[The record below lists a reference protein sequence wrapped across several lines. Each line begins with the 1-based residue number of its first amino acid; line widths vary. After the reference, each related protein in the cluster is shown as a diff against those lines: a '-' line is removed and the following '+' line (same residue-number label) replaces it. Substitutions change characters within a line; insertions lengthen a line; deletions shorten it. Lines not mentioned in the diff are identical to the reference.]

1 MKVLCCQ
8 HRGRQVDIWG
18 GTLLYFTIKLH
29 QTFQIFKLSKGNALV
44 KRQLNVVLL
53 LYKKGSNVQL
63 KIGHH
68 PLLQFSLRIAATPAT
83 NKQTNKSSNY
93 QMMESASL
101 SCFLL
106 KAMAKESKSHFHFRV
121 SGTFPYIVSV
131 KSSNSLIVIFPS
143 FVSNIFSSS
152 ALHRLVCQPPV

>member
-1 MKVLCCQ
+1 M
-8 HRGRQVDIWG
+8 
-18 GTLLYFTIKLH
+18 Y
-29 QTFQIFKLSKGNALV
+29 
-44 KRQLNVVLL
+44 
-53 LYKKGSNVQL
+53 
-63 KIGHH
+63 
-68 PLLQFSLRIAATPAT
+68 SLRFFNFLSGSLQLPQ
-83 NKQTNKSSNY
+83 QTNKSSNY

-152 ALHRLVCQPPV
+152 ALHRLVCQPPMWGPWVELSQNRVMCQPIFTIEWLSTLKTELCIDQYLSKLNLSKQSYVKMNNSLNVYH